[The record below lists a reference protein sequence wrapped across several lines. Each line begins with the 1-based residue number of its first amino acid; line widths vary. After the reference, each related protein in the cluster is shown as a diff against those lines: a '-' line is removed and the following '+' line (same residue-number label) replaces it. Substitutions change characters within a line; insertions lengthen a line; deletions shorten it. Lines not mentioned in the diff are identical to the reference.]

1 MTMAQDFS
9 FDVVSQVNMQGMD
22 NAVNQAMKEIS
33 QRYDF
38 KGLLA
43 TISLEANGLKFEAQD
58 EYKLEA
64 MVDVLR
70 LKLVKCGVSTR
81 CLTPGKIEQ
90 ASKGTI
96 RQLMSIQSG
105 IAVEKAKEV
114 VAAIK
119 GLKLK
124 VQAQIMGEQVRVS
137 GAKKDELQKVMAHL
151 REQDFG
157 IDLQFINMRP

>member
-1 MTMAQDFS
+1 MAQDCS
-9 FDVVSQVNMQGMD
+9 FDVVSQVSMQGMD

-43 TISLEANGLKFEAQD
+43 KITLDDAGLKFEAQD

-64 MVDVLR
+64 MTDVLR
-70 LKLVKCGVSTR
+70 LKMVKCGVSLR
-81 CLTPGKIEQ
+81 SLVPGKVE
-90 ASKGTI
+90 AATKGTV
-96 RQLMSIQSG
+96 RQTMTIQAG
-105 IAVEKAKEV
+105 VNAEKGREI
-114 VAAIK
+114 VASIK

-124 VQAQIMGEQVRVS
+124 VQAQIQGDQVRVS
-137 GAKKDELQKVMAHL
+137 GSKRDDLQRVIQHL

-157 IDLQFINMRP
+157 IDLQFVNMRP

>member
-1 MTMAQDFS
+1 MAQDCS
-9 FDVVSQVNMQGMD
+9 FDVVSQVSMQGMD

-43 TISLEANGLKFEAQD
+43 KITLDDSGLKFEAQD
-58 EYKLEA
+58 EFKLEA
-64 MVDVLR
+64 MIDVLR
-70 LKLVKCGVSTR
+70 LKMVKCGVPLRS
-81 CLTPGKIEQ
+81 LTPGKLEQ
-90 ASKGTI
+90 ASKGTV

-105 IAVEKAKEV
+105 INSEKGREV

-124 VQAQIMGEQVRVS
+124 VQAQMQDDQVRVS
-137 GAKKDELQKVMAHL
+137 GAKRDDLQKVIQHL
-151 REQDFG
+151 REKDFG
-157 IDLQFINMRP
+157 IDLQFVNMRP